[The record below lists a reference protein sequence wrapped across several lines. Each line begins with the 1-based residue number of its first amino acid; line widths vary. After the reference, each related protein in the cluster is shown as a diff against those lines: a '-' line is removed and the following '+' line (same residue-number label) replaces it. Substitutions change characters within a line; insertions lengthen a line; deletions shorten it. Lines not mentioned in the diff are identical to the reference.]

1 MLNQHQ
7 RIRAGH
13 FATLFSEGLEPEPAP
28 AMQAVKPAPSHWLR
42 EAPAR
47 LADALF
53 GPTRQ
58 EAAPAFAR
66 TPQVRASSAT

>member
-28 AMQAVKPAPSHWLR
+28 AMQAVEPTPSLWLFA
-42 EAPAR
+42 APAR

-53 GPTRQ
+53 GPKHD
-58 EAAPAFAR
+58 EAAAAFAR

>member
-13 FATLFSEGLEPEPAP
+13 FATLFSEGVEPEPAP
-28 AMQAVKPAPSHWLR
+28 ALSAARPAPLLWLR

-53 GPTRQ
+53 QPKRKKI
-58 EAAPAFAR
+58 APAFAGML
-66 TPQVRASSAT
+66 QVRASSAT

>member
-13 FATLFSEGLEPEPAP
+13 FATLFSEGLEPEPAK
-28 AMQAVKPAPSHWLR
+28 QAVKPAPSHWLR

-58 EAAPAFAR
+58 DAAPAFAR